1 MIQADG
7 GTRTASITGAYVAL
21 IEAFKKLKAQGE
33 IEVLPVNSFVS
44 AVSVGI
50 VNETAVLDLC
60 YIEDSNA
67 KVDMNV
73 VMTDA
78 GEFIEFQGTG
88 EEAPFNRIELDAL
101 MNLAEKGI
109 KELIEIQKAL

>member
-1 MIQADG
+1 
-7 GTRTASITGAYVAL
+7 
-21 IEAFKKLKAQGE
+21 
-33 IEVLPVNSFVS
+33 
-44 AVSVGI
+44 
-50 VNETAVLDLC
+50 
-60 YIEDSNA
+60 
-67 KVDMNV
+67 MNV

-109 KELIEIQKAL
+109 KELIEIQKSIIDEV